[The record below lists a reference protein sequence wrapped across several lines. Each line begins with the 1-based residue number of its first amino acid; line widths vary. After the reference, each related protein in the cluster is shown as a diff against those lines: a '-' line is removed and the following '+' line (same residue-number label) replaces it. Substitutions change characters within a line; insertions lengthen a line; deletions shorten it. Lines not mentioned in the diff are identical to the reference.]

1 MPASVQKKKHI
12 SLVET
17 SRMGIPEEKVRVW
30 RETSDMP
37 STSDL
42 EGPDSSEEQP
52 AASTRGGRKRAGTR
66 SVVTSNLPLA
76 KRSK

>member
-12 SLVET
+12 SLIET
-17 SRMGIPEEKVRVW
+17 SKMGIPEEKVRVW
-30 RETSDMP
+30 RQTSDMP

-42 EGPDSSEEQP
+42 EGPDSSEEQS
-52 AASTRGGRKRAGTR
+52 ASTRGGRKRAGTR
-66 SVVTSNLPLA
+66 SVVTSNVPLA